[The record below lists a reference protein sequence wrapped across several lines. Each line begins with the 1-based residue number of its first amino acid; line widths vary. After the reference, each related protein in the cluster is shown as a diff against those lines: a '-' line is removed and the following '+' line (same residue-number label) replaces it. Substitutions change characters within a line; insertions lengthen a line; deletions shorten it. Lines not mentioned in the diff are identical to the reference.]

1 MFVLHKYLS
10 FLNADF
16 WPPKIVQNCPKFG
29 KLTVN
34 VIDFE
39 EKFDFVIWTLTG
51 KLVHGINEFL
61 QWNASIVVFVENVKY
76 PFNKKWLKK
85 KKNRMHRNFFFSW
98 EKKIVKSKSCSEIIT
113 VTVYFSL
120 VKYFHFAKP
129 LLFEMN
135 GIWSFCF
142 DLFSR
147 KIRFDVNLVYKNPIK
162 NFEGGGG
169 SNSDW
174 KSENNLIAAKNAKV
188 DLTEKT

>member
-10 FLNADF
+10 FLNTDF

-85 KKNRMHRNFFFSW
+85 KKSHAS
-98 EKKIVKSKSCSEIIT
+98 
-113 VTVYFSL
+113 
-120 VKYFHFAKP
+120 
-129 LLFEMN
+129 
-135 GIWSFCF
+135 
-142 DLFSR
+142 
-147 KIRFDVNLVYKNPIK
+147 
-162 NFEGGGG
+162 
-169 SNSDW
+169 
-174 KSENNLIAAKNAKV
+174 
-188 DLTEKT
+188 

>member
-1 MFVLHKYLS
+1 MVH
-10 FLNADF
+10 
-16 WPPKIVQNCPKFG
+16 
-29 KLTVN
+29 
-34 VIDFE
+34 IDFKILIIFYRQCRKLWRE
-39 EKFDFVIWTLTG
+39 IWSCRLDFDQRIGAW
-51 KLVHGINEFL
+51 H
-61 QWNASIVVFVENVKY
+61 QWILAMKCFHCRLCRKCEIPVQQKMAE
-76 PFNKKWLKK
+76 

-120 VKYFHFAKP
+120 VKYFHFAKL